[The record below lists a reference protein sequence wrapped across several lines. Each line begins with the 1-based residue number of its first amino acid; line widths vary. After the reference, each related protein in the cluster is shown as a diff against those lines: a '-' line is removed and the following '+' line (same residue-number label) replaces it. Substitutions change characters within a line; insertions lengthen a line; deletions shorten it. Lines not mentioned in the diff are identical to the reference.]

1 MFFVE
6 FCLGFR
12 VIFEFCDFAVDVF
25 TDLVELLVKVWS
37 IALFQ
42 HTVDTIGKRHHPA
55 TAFSLLA
62 E

>member
-1 MFFVE
+1 M
-6 FCLGFR
+6 
-12 VIFEFCDFAVDVF
+12 VILEFCDLAIDVF
-25 TDLVELLVKVWS
+25 TDLVELLAKARS

-55 TAFSLLA
+55 TAFSLIA